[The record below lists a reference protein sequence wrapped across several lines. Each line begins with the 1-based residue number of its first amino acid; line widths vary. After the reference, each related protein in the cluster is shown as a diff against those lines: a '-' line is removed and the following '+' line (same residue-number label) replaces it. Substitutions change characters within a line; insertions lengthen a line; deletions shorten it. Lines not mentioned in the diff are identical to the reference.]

1 VPPQAQV
8 DAEVAQLSNVG
19 KLVHLAYRRDSVY
32 ESQLAALLF
41 KQARQ
46 NYEAEL
52 TRQAAAVGCTRKG
65 LLSEGQNLS
74 LLKQYANESASS
86 IVRTYNFDL
95 AKAIQAIRAENP
107 RANRNYY
114 VKQLAG
120 WETRRAS
127 WKDKQ
132 ISLMTVSTSV
142 QAAKEA
148 FVQNNVLEGYA
159 TMEPR
164 SAVEEECKSIIAR
177 GKLPLE
183 FIAVTP
189 CPIHINCPHT
199 YETHYKKIPKIQCA
213 DLWLGA

>member
-1 VPPQAQV
+1 VPTQAQV

-120 WETRRAS
+120 WETQRAS

-148 FVQNNVLEGYA
+148 FVQNNILEGQA
-159 TMEPR
+159 FLLPMHAAEPIC
-164 SAVEEECKSIIAR
+164 AGIVA
-177 GKLPLE
+177 GNPYPLE
-183 FIAVTP
+183 TILNVPMPAHFN
-189 CPIHINCPHT
+189 CIHSWQ
-199 YETHYKKIPKIQCA
+199 EKYKKISKTACA
-213 DLWLGA
+213 ELWLGS